1 MKPELDA
8 KDLRILEALQKDA
21 RTALSEIGR
30 KVGLSQPAV
39 AERVRRMEQAL
50 VITGYHA
57 RVNPVALGYSLQ
69 AFIRV
74 SQHQHRPTEKWA
86 EKKAEVLQCHVVTG
100 DDCAV
105 LRVLARDVKHLEQL
119 IVELNQF
126 GSTATSI
133 VLSSAVDGRVLKPAA
148 AVK

>member
-1 MKPELDA
+1 LKADLDA
-8 KDLRILEALQKDA
+8 KDLRILETLQKDA
-21 RTALSEIGR
+21 RTPLSEIGR

-39 AERVRRMEQAL
+39 AERVRRLEQAQ
-50 VITGYHA
+50 VIEGYHA
-57 RVNPVALGYSLQ
+57 RVNPAALGYHLQ

-74 SQHQHRPTEKWA
+74 SQHQHR
-86 EKKAEVLQCHVVTG
+86 HVVTG

-133 VLSSAVDGRVLKPAA
+133 VLSSAVDGRVLKSAA
-148 AVK
+148 ALK

>member
-1 MKPELDA
+1 MKIALDK
-8 KDLRILEALQKDA
+8 KDLLILEALQKDA
-21 RTALSEIGR
+21 RTPLSEIGR
-30 KVGLSQPAV
+30 KVGLTQPAV
-39 AERVRRMEQAL
+39 TERVRRLEEAK
-50 VITGYHA
+50 VIEGYHA
-57 RVNPVALGYSLQ
+57 RVNPAALGYGLQ

-105 LRVLARDVKHLEQL
+105 LRVLARDVKHLEQM

-133 VLSSAVDGRVLKPAA
+133 VLSSAVDGRVLKAA
-148 AVK
+148 TVK